1 MLGTV
6 TKEAG
11 EMTGEHGDERQA
23 PEDRTRSEASAHPED
38 AVDAAEERIF
48 GQRMD
53 QVRGDESS
61 TAEDEE
67 GAPSE
72 PSG

>member
-11 EMTGEHGDERQA
+11 EMTDEHGDERQA
-23 PEDRTRSEASAHPED
+23 PEDRTRSEASAHPEE

-48 GQRMD
+48 GRRMNQERD
-53 QVRGDESS
+53 DESS
-61 TAEDEE
+61 AADDEDDS
-67 GAPSE
+67 PSE